1 MEYDVLVERNL
12 EMDYKSLDY
21 EFMWELGLF

>member
-21 EFMWELGLF
+21 EFMRELGLF